1 MADIDA
7 MLQEL
12 EGPSYG
18 QAKANVTARDLLE
31 QLEQSGDI
39 RPNEKAA
46 LDQLRASEPQDTQEI
61 GATGATYRGALQGAT
76 FQQADEIY
84 GLFGGDK
91 EGARLKNL
99 EAEATYP
106 SDYNTGKTAGAIGS
120 GAASA
125 ALTGPLG
132 AGRTLLGTMGR
143 GAGLGG
149 MEGFAWGSGGAN
161 EGDKLKEGARYSVPG
176 AIIGGA
182 APVVIATG
190 ATGLRAAGDIIGGA
204 AGLGN
209 KSRANRAIV
218 QALKKSGKT
227 LPDVSQEITRAL
239 RMGQPEFRVMDA
251 TGIAGQRAA
260 SGIARGGGDGA
271 EEIAQFLRQRQMG
284 QPERVAQFTDEAFD
298 LGGRTADEIGAG
310 LKLNRKMQADIDYDA
325 ARGNAGPVDV
335 RGALS
340 AIDDRLGPMAGSNVA
355 GDGIDAKFARFRS
368 RLAANNPP
376 NGEISRELSDFD
388 RVLGVKQDIQDEI
401 GAAIRAGRNNE
412 ARELGAIMQKLDAAL
427 EDASDMYRKAND
439 SFAAASKPINAIDTG
454 KKLARPSVR
463 TGNVQSAVGA
473 MTPDEQAGA
482 RAGYGDTLLSRIEA
496 NSAPTSNRARFI
508 ESPKAQGDVDALA
521 IDPAI
526 LKERLARE
534 NAMWETQNRALGGS
548 RTADNLQ
555 DVDGMGAVAAA
566 GRAARDVSMGNPG
579 TALANVGGALV
590 QAGKGQNEATRN
602 LIAKMLMSDNPAQD
616 LAKAVS
622 QAKSSEMRK
631 RIVEGVLRAL
641 GRDNASALGLQ

>member
-7 MLQEL
+7 MLREL

-61 GATGATYRGALQGAT
+61 GATDATYRGALQGAT

-84 GLFGGDK
+84 GLLGGDK

-99 EAEATYP
+99 EAEAAYP
-106 SDYNTGKTAGAIGS
+106 SEYNTGKTAGAIGS

-132 AGRTLLGTMGR
+132 AGRTLWGTIGR

-149 MEGFAWGSGGAN
+149 LEGFAWGSGGAT
-161 EGDKLKEGARYSVPG
+161 EGDKLTQGVRYAVPG
-176 AIIGGA
+176 AAVGLAAPALVAGGA
-182 APVVIATG
+182 AA
-190 ATGLRAAGDIIGGA
+190 LRAGGDIIGGA
-204 AGLGN
+204 MGLGN
-209 KSRANRAIV
+209 KSRANRAII

-310 LKLNRKMQADIDYDA
+310 LKFNRKMQAKTNYAA
-325 ARGNAGPVDV
+325 ARGDAGPVN
-335 RGALS
+335 LS
-340 AIDDRLGPMAGSNVA
+340 GTL
-355 GDGIDAKFARFRS
+355 
-368 RLAANNPP
+368 
-376 NGEISRELSDFD
+376 GEIDSLLKRNPILGDSDLTTGPIGNKLKSLSRRMRSDATGEQLIDFD
-388 RVLGVKQDIQDEI
+388 TVLGIKQDMGTMISNLKKRGLEVPPEFAKVY
-401 GAAIRAGRNNE
+401 GE
-412 ARELGAIMQKLDAAL
+412 LDAAL
-427 EDASDMYRKAND
+427 EDASVLYREAND

-463 TGNVQSAVGA
+463 TGNVQNAVGA

-555 DVDGMGAVAAA
+555 DVEGMGAVAAA
-566 GRAARDVSMGNPG
+566 GRAARDVTMGNPG

-602 LIAKMLMSDNPAQD
+602 LISKMLMSDNPAQD

-641 GRDNASALGLQ
+641 GRDNASALGL